1 MIISASDI
9 VDVLVANRWRR
20 NFVLPHY
27 TPRSWFECDV
37 YEVTEAGYFRE
48 YEVKTSRGDFFRDAA
63 KKMPDSW
70 RWDGS
75 VKVDLPGRVKH
86 QSLAARDVRGPA
98 RFWFVTPPGLVTVDE
113 LPDFAG
119 LIEVGPSDRGRM
131 PTERE
136 IRKAPQLHKEPA
148 TVDHARGI
156 CYWRLHA
163 LRNSDRVTG
172 VDRRADWVAIEL
184 PDATTE

>member
-1 MIISASDI
+1 MILSASDI
-9 VDVLVANRWRR
+9 VDVLVGNRWRR

-27 TPRSWFECDV
+27 TPRLWFECDV

-48 YEVKTSRGDFFRDAA
+48 YEVKVTRSDFFRDMA
-63 KKMPDSW
+63 KKRQDSW
-70 RWDGS
+70 KWEGG
-75 VKVDLPGRVKH
+75 KKIDLPGKVKH
-86 QSLAARDVRGPA
+86 QSLAAQDIRGPS

-113 LPDFAG
+113 IPDFAG
-119 LIEVGPSDRGRM
+119 LIEVGMGEGNRM

-136 IRKAPQLHKEPA
+136 IRKAPQLHKVKA
-148 TVDHARGI
+148 TIDHARSI
-156 CYWRLHA
+156 CYWRLHS

-172 VDRRADWVAIEL
+172 VDRSVDWVAVEL